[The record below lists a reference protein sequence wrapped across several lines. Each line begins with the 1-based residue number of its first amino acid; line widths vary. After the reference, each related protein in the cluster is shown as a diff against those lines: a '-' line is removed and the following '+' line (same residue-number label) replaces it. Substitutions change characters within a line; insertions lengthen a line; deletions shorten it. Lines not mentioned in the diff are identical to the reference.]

1 MERYIEKLNRDFRF
15 CRYPDGTAPEEVFSP
30 SFDDSAWEVVRVPHD
45 WAANGTFE
53 ETNDHSW
60 RSVTQDGI
68 TKVIP
73 HSGRTGGLPIIG
85 CGVYRKWIDIEKA
98 AEGNSVF
105 LEFDGVMWE
114 SHIYINGQHVFFN
127 HFGYKSFCVD
137 ITDYVTFG
145 EKNLI
150 AVSAFVY
157 EDCSRWY
164 PGAGIYRSVRL
175 VIKNPVHI
183 DYSGIWVRQ
192 LEVTDTSASF
202 CLSADYI
209 GTTAPKMHAEIFAS
223 SGEFVTAFDQTVQFG
238 ELSGIFSIPNPER
251 WDIENPV
258 LYTAKVALTDEN
270 DRVLDCDTVT
280 FGVRTICF
288 SPDEGFLLNG
298 RRVRINGVCQHHDLG
313 SLGAAFSE
321 PALRRQ
327 LEKMRGMGVNAI
339 RTSHN
344 PPATELLDLCDQMG
358 FVVMDE
364 FFDEWYTPK
373 IENGYAKYFFE
384 HAAQDAK
391 EIIRRDRNHPCIILW
406 SIGNEI
412 NEQRDPEGWRA
423 AKMLSEATRKADP
436 TRPITAGFDH
446 PLKAFENHLTDFV
459 DVVGLNYK
467 PHLYRQLHEAHPDK
481 PLYGSET
488 ASCISTRGVY
498 KLPAVHE
505 NPPVKHEDLTINA
518 YDLSAPPWANIVELE
533 WGGQDDCPFIAGEF
547 VWTGFDY
554 LGEPSPY
561 YNEWPSRSAH
571 FGILDLCGL
580 PKNRYYAYKARWTKE
595 PVLHVFPHW
604 NWEGME
610 GENVPVHVF
619 TNYPTVELFINGI
632 SQGKRSFTTD
642 NAIERY
648 RMIWNET
655 KYAPGTV
662 TAVAYDENGSVAA
675 QAEVKT
681 ADVPHKITLHAER
694 CHIAADGE
702 DLVYV
707 TASIVDANGVLCP
720 HADNRLT
727 FAVSGAG
734 ELLTTDAGDQ
744 REVESFARPDK
755 KALAGYLVACVRAL
769 EMPGEIHISARS
781 DGLIGDEVT
790 VIAK

>member
-1 MERYIEKLNRDFRF
+1 MERRIQTLCRDFRF
-15 CRYPDGTAPEEVFSP
+15 RRFPDGIAPAEVFSP
-30 SFDDSAWEVVRVPHD
+30 RYDDSQWETVRIPHD

-53 ETNDHSW
+53 EHNDHSW
-60 RSVTQDGI
+60 RSIEQDGI
-68 TKVIP
+68 RKTIP

-85 CGVYRKWIDIEKA
+85 CGVYRKWITVAKEDAGKA
-98 AEGNSVF
+98 IF

-114 SHIYINGQHVFFN
+114 SHIYINGQHVMFN

-137 ITDYVTFG
+137 ITDYVVPG
-145 EKNLI
+145 EENLI
-150 AVSAFVY
+150 AVSASVY

-164 PGAGIYRSVRL
+164 PGAGIYRNVRL
-175 VIKNPVHI
+175 VTKNPTHI
-183 DYSGIWVRQ
+183 AYNGIWVRQ
-192 LEVTDTSASF
+192 LEVAANAASF
-202 CLSADYI
+202 LLSTDYTGSDTVCMKADI
-209 GTTAPKMHAEIFAS
+209 LAP
-223 SGEFVTAFDQTVQFG
+223 SGALITSIEKDVRFG
-238 ELSGIFSIPNPER
+238 ELSEIFTIPNPQR
-251 WDIENPV
+251 WDIDAPV
-258 LYTAKVALTDEN
+258 CYTAAVVLTDEKGT
-270 DRVLDCDTVT
+270 VLDRETVS
-280 FGVRTICF
+280 FGVRTIRF
-288 SPDEGFLLNG
+288 SADEGFILND
-298 RRVRINGVCQHHDLG
+298 RIVKLNGVCLHHDLG
-313 SLGAAFSE
+313 SLGAAFSL

-327 LEKMRGMGVNAI
+327 LEKMRAMGVNAI

-384 HAAQDAK
+384 HAAQDAAD
-391 EIIRRDRNHPCIILW
+391 IIRRDRNHPCIVMW

-412 NEQRDPEGWRA
+412 NEQKITDGWRA
-423 AKMLSEATRKADP
+423 AKLLADATRLADP

-467 PHLYRQLHEAHPDK
+467 PHLYRELHEAHPDK

-533 WGGQDDCPFIAGEF
+533 WAAQDDCPFIAGEF

-571 FGILDLCGL
+571 FGILDLAGL
-580 PKNRYYAYKARWTKE
+580 PKNRYYAYKARWTNE

-610 GENVPVHVF
+610 GQIVPVHVF
-619 TNYPTVELFINGI
+619 TNYPEVELFINGI
-632 SQGKRSFTTD
+632 SQGKRRFTTD

-648 RMIWNET
+648 RMIWNDT
-655 KYAPGTV
+655 VYTPGTV
-662 TAVAYDENGSVAA
+662 TAVAYDDTGAEAA
-675 QAEVKT
+675 RTELHTAGEPCAIKLQAERTVIS
-681 ADVPHKITLHAER
+681 ADE
-694 CHIAADGE
+694 E
-702 DLVYV
+702 DLVYCV
-707 TASIVDANGVLCP
+707 ASIVDRNGVVCP

-727 FAVSGAG
+727 FTVEGAG

-744 REVESFARPDK
+744 RETESFARPDK
-755 KALAGYLVACVRAL
+755 KALAGYLVACIRAL
-769 EMPGEIHISARS
+769 DTAGEIRISVS
-781 DGLIGDEVT
+781 GVGLSGSCIT
-790 VIAK
+790 VKAE